1 MTSRLPLTVS
11 LNLRETGFS
20 LMSRLAARNG
30 IEVSEFGGDMGLP
43 FKSVIDGG
51 PGALRHLADLS
62 GCNSDDLRAWS
73 PHYIAS
79 RSYVFRGE
87 PYHARGIRSTIV
99 RGCPLCLREDA
110 EASDLPPHLAMA
122 IKGDWLPKHSTYCH
136 LHGRSLVDL
145 WKESNLTR
153 RLDTVERFKEIAP
166 AILSGELDGDIRE
179 PTDFDE
185 YLNRRL
191 LRGAGDAWLDQH
203 RLYAAC
209 VFCDLLGRALVR
221 LEFPTPWVDE
231 GSGWALYQMG
241 YEVARQ
247 GKTGIIAAL
256 NDLKDRIG
264 EPWEGPKKKYG
275 VLYDRLSYDLTG
287 DDYAPFRAL
296 LRDHILETWPLGP
309 TDEVMGEPVLER
321 RKHSV
326 LTAAHEVGVDARLL
340 RKLLADAG
348 IIGREGDDRWDVF
361 DADLTAPFLNSINRQ
376 VSALQLQEELSLSRS
391 QFELLRKDG
400 YFPPNLAAAG
410 HKPLW
415 DLGQARAFINGLLR
429 GAETV
434 LSPGRNWVD
443 LAKASQR
450 LKIRPGQVIKLI
462 SEGRLNRIG
471 KLEGEK
477 DYASIL
483 VYFEELENALNRP
496 NAPGMTIEAFARSVG
511 LKPLQAGRL
520 IRKGHTSA
528 TMARNPKTHA
538 RQYYMQEQD
547 IAAFK
552 DNFVTLRELAIL
564 RGQSWQSLRAALKK
578 DQVSQFSPDGLDYG
592 PVFQWTVLEANGF
605 AHRPRLQEKER

>member
-30 IEVSEFGGDMGLP
+30 IEVSEFGQDMGLP
-43 FKSVIDGG
+43 FKSVIDGE
-51 PGALRHLADLS
+51 PDALQHLADLS

-79 RSYVFRGE
+79 RSYLFRGE

-110 EASDLPPHLAMA
+110 EASDLPPYQAMA
-122 IKGDWLPKHSTYCH
+122 IKGDWLPRHSTYCH

-153 RLDTVERFKEIAP
+153 RLDTAERFKEIAS
-166 AILSGELDGDIRE
+166 AIMSGELDGDARE
-179 PTDFDE
+179 ATDFDE

-191 LRGAGDAWLDQH
+191 LQGPSNSWLDQY

-221 LEFPTPWVDE
+221 LECPTSRVDA
-231 GSGWALYQMG
+231 GSSWALYQMG
-241 YEVARQ
+241 YEACSE
-247 GKTGIIAAL
+247 GETGILAAL
-256 NDLKDRIG
+256 SRLRDQIG

-275 VLYDRLSYDLTG
+275 VLYDRLAYDLTD

-309 TDEVMGEPVLER
+309 MDELMGEPVLER
-321 RKHSV
+321 KKHSV
-326 LTAAHEVGVDARLL
+326 ITAAHELGMDPRLL

-348 IIGREGDDRWDVF
+348 IIDLEGDDQRDVF
-361 DADLTAPFLNSINRQ
+361 DANLAAPFLNSIDHQ
-376 VSALQLQEELSLSRS
+376 VSALELQKDLKLSRS
-391 QFELLRKDG
+391 QFDLLRKDG
-400 YFPPNLAAAG
+400 YFTPTLGAAG

-415 DLGQARAFINGLLR
+415 DLRQARAFINDLLR
-429 GAETV
+429 GAETIV
-434 LSPGRNWVD
+434 SPGRHWVD

-450 LKIRPGQVIKLI
+450 LKIRPGQVIDLI
-462 SEGRLNRIG
+462 SDGRLNRIG
-471 KLEGEK
+471 KLEGETG
-477 DYASIL
+477 YASIL
-483 VYFEELENALNRP
+483 VFFEELKNVLNRP
-496 NAPGMTIEAFARSVG
+496 NAPGMTIDAFARSVG
-511 LKPLQAGRL
+511 LKPRQAGRL

-552 DNFVTLRELAIL
+552 GNFVTLRELAIL

-592 PVFQWTVLEANGF
+592 PVFQWSVLEACGIAN
-605 AHRPRLQEKER
+605 RPVPQDENR